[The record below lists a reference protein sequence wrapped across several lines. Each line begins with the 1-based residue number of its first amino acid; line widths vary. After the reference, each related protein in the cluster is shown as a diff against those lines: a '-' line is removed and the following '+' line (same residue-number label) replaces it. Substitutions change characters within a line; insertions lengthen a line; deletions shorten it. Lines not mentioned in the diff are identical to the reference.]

1 MLPASAIPVIFGVES
16 FVADELDNEFGASG
30 AVVSGS
36 PIVIDKGERDKNKPS
51 DHVPIIAEIDL

>member
-16 FVADELDNEFGASG
+16 FVADELANEFGASG

-36 PIVIDKGERDKNKPS
+36 PIVIDKGDDNCETLPAASVAVAVK
-51 DHVPIIAEIDL
+51 E

>member
-1 MLPASAIPVIFGVES
+1 MLPASAIPAIFGVES

-36 PIVIDKGERDKNKPS
+36 YRT
-51 DHVPIIAEIDL
+51 III